1 MNNIILA
8 DAGSNMTLAALIA
21 ALFILVAV
29 LILFVVII
37 PIPLWIA
44 AVFSGVR
51 ISIFSLVG
59 MRLRRVPPG
68 VILNAMIQSKKAGLE
83 VDSQSLEA
91 HYLAGGNV
99 FRVVHALVA
108 ADKAAISLAF
118 QRATAID
125 LAGRDVLEAVKMSVN
140 PKVIETPCVTAMAK
154 NGIQLQAVAR
164 VTLRANIDRLVGG
177 AGEETILARVGEG
190 IVTTIGSSDTHKK
203 VLENPDMISKTV
215 LSKGLDSGT
224 AFEIL
229 SIDIA
234 DVDVGKNIGA
244 ELQMAQANA
253 DKEIAQAKAEERRSM
268 AIAYEQ
274 EMRAKI
280 REMEAKVVEAEAQV
294 PQAISDA
301 LNSGR
306 LGIMDYYNMKNIMA
320 DTDMRHSIAH
330 PASSKQQ
337 GK

>member
-1 MNNIILA
+1 MICSMNNIILA

-108 ADKAAISLAF
+108 ADKAAINLSF

-125 LAGRDVLEAVKMSVN
+125 LAGRNVLEAVKMSVN

-154 NGIQLQAVAR
+154 NGIQLQAIAR

-177 AGEETILARVGEG
+177 AGEETVLARVGEG
-190 IVTTIGSSDTHKK
+190 IVTTIGSAESHTDI
-203 VLENPDMISKTV
+203 LENPDRISKTV
-215 LSKGLDSGT
+215 LEKGLDSG
-224 AFEIL
+224 FEIL

-253 DKEIAQAKAEERRSM
+253 DKDIAQAKAEERRAM
-268 AIAYEQ
+268 AIAAEQ
-274 EMRAKI
+274 EMKARI
-280 REMEAKVVEAEAQV
+280 REMEANLVQAESEV
-294 PQAISDA
+294 PMAISESLASGKLGILDYYKMKNVIADTEMRQAIAGSDK
-301 LNSGR
+301 SR
-306 LGIMDYYNMKNIMA
+306 K
-320 DTDMRHSIAH
+320 
-330 PASSKQQ
+330 
-337 GK
+337 

>member
-1 MNNIILA
+1 MSTGLLIL
-8 DAGSNMTLAALIA
+8 LIA
-21 ALFILVAV
+21 AIIF
-29 LILFVVII
+29 LIIIFCVVI

-51 ISIFSLVG
+51 IKISSLVG
-59 MRLRRVPPG
+59 MRLRRVPPNI
-68 VILNAMIQSKKAGLE
+68 ILSAMIQAKKADLHD
-83 VDSQSLEA
+83 VSSDALEA
-91 HYLAGGNV
+91 HYLAGGHV
-99 FRVVHALVA
+99 LRVIFALVA
-108 ADKAAISLAF
+108 ADKARIPLTL
-118 QRATAID
+118 QKATAID
-125 LAGRDVLEAVKMSVN
+125 LAGRDVLDAVKMSVN
-140 PKVIETPCVTAMAK
+140 PRVIETPMVTAVAQD
-154 NGIQLQAVAR
+154 GIQLIAIAR
-164 VTLRANIDRLVGG
+164 ITVRANIDRLVGG

>member
-1 MNNIILA
+1 MSTGLLIL
-8 DAGSNMTLAALIA
+8 LIA
-21 ALFILVAV
+21 AIIF
-29 LILFVVII
+29 LIIIFCVVI

-51 ISIFSLVG
+51 IKISSLVG
-59 MRLRRVPPG
+59 MRLRRVPPSI
-68 VILNAMIQSKKAGLE
+68 ILSAMIQAKKADLHN
-83 VDSQSLEA
+83 VTSDALEA
-91 HYLAGGNV
+91 HYLAGGHV
-99 FRVVHALVA
+99 LRVIFALVA
-108 ADKAAISLAF
+108 ADKARIPLSL
-118 QRATAID
+118 QKATAID
-125 LAGRDVLEAVKMSVN
+125 LAGRDVLDAVKMSVN
-140 PKVIETPCVTAMAK
+140 PRVIETPMVTAVAQD
-154 NGIQLQAVAR
+154 GIQLIAVAR
-164 VTLRANIDRLVGG
+164 ITVRANIDRLVGG

-294 PQAISDA
+294 PQAISEA
-301 LNSGR
+301 LNSGK

-330 PASSKQQ
+330 PASSKVQ